1 MLIRLLFWKP
11 TVVVSTPPTWGEPE
25 RDTRSVARAVL
36 AALVK
41 GGRKPAD
48 EDVTLF
54 VSAQRPARGETGAAR
69 VVWYGYSTY
78 DYNSDSLTYKACDG
92 KGWFGC

>member
-1 MLIRLLFWKP
+1 MHLFG
-11 TVVVSTPPTWGEPE
+11 T
-25 RDTRSVARAVL
+25 
-36 AALVK
+36 
-41 GGRKPAD
+41 
-48 EDVTLF
+48 
-54 VSAQRPARGETGAAR
+54 RPAFEILLGNGETGAAR